1 MNVVQRPGHSTRT
14 AAPDITPGL
23 TPTRL
28 QGGLD
33 SVARKGVRPGHLTQ
47 TCPDIQP
54 GHFPLPL

>member
-1 MNVVQRPGHSTRT
+1 MWYTDPDTRPGQ
-14 AAPDITPGL
+14 APWTTHPDLHRRG
-23 TPTRL
+23 L

-33 SVARKGVRPGHLTQ
+33 SFARKGVRPGHLTQ